1 MGVLCPLIK
10 VLKVGVTMKQKM
22 SQSNSGFTL
31 VEICV
36 VLVLFSVLI
45 TMTTMGLLSWQEYST
60 RTKQDEN
67 AELVYM
73 AMKNKT
79 AVLKKNKA
87 LKEFLPQ
94 NDTDNWMSCSTGD
107 YEAYKS
113 KTYDKHNVPE
123 YKILFDM
130 LVPYIY
136 DKSILN
142 ACIAVEYNEDG
153 DILAVL
159 YCDRCDKF
167 ISSTGLSGET
177 NVYIKSIINDSDARY
192 RLLVGCYK
200 PD

>member
-1 MGVLCPLIK
+1 MDERISLR
-10 VLKVGVTMKQKM
+10 
-22 SQSNSGFTL
+22 QSNKGFTL
-31 VEICV
+31 VELCV
-36 VLVLFSVLI
+36 VIVLLSVLI
-45 TMTTMGLLSWQEYST
+45 TITTMGLLTWQEYST
-60 RTKQDEN
+60 QTKQDEN

-94 NDTDNWMSCSTGD
+94 NDTDNWLICSSGD
-107 YEAYKS
+107 YEVYKA

-136 DKSILN
+136 DKGLLD
-142 ACIAVEYNEDG
+142 ACIAVEYNAEG
-153 DILAVL
+153 EILAVL
-159 YCDRCDKF
+159 YSDRCDKF
-167 ISSTGLSGET
+167 IANTGTSSES
-177 NVYIKSIINDSDARY
+177 NVYIKSIINDSAARNK
-192 RLLVGCYK
+192 LLVGCYK